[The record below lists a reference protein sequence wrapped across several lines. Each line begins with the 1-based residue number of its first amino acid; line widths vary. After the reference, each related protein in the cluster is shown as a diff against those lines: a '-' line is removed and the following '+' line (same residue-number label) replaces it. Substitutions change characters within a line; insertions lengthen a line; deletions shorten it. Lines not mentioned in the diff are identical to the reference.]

1 MPKKRK
7 AARRSPARATVVPHV
22 KVSGLMVTAK
32 TPKSSARTKSAL
44 DHRSHRTAQDDTRLT
59 AQDDTRLTAQDD
71 TRLTAQDDRVADVPH
86 ASSQSF
92 ARQSRNPRES
102 VPRRGRTP
110 RGPATA
116 GRVSVRDPDSP
127 RRAVA
132 RAHRA
137 GHVPRR

>member
-59 AQDDTRLTAQDD
+59 AEDDSGVARFHGRL
-71 TRLTAQDDRVADVPH
+71 RLSGRSIPHSTEDSADVYSCIGGAPTRPQPSPH
-86 ASSQSF
+86 
-92 ARQSRNPRES
+92 P
-102 VPRRGRTP
+102 G
-110 RGPATA
+110 
-116 GRVSVRDPDSP
+116 
-127 RRAVA
+127 
-132 RAHRA
+132 
-137 GHVPRR
+137 